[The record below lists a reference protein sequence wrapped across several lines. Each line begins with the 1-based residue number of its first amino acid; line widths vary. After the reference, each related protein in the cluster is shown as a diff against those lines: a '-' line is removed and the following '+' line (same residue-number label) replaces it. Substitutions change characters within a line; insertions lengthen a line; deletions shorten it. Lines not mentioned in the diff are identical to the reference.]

1 MCFDLSSPALRQVT
15 CCDHLN
21 SDNYQ
26 HNYWSENIDAS
37 LIVCSDLF
45 ILFTFQTNVNMLT
58 LSPGTRKEDVV
69 HWGKTHIKKLIQ
81 QLVFLCVSPPHS
93 ERGTSLC
100 YVHEFWDHKQ
110 NANLGQIRLDWMI
123 FILRW
128 TSTVQPWKSSRLLPE
143 LGLCGA
149 HWEKPGCQPFLI
161 LINYPTTLS
170 MIWIIRLFIIKTDRE
185 LD

>member
-15 CCDHLN
+15 CCDHPN

-123 FILRW
+123 FILFYDELRRYNLENLRGSCLSW
-128 TSTVQPWKSSRLLPE
+128 VSVELIGRNQDANLSSYWSITQLHYLWY
-143 LGLCGA
+143 G
-149 HWEKPGCQPFLI
+149 
-161 LINYPTTLS
+161 
-170 MIWIIRLFIIKTDRE
+170 
-185 LD
+185 